1 MNCPACGTAMTEVA
15 VSDVKI
21 QACKGGCGGLW
32 FDEWTLRK
40 VDQPD
45 QSAGEALL
53 HIEQNAAVKLDPEKR
68 RNCPRDAGIAWAI
81 ASLLR
86 VQLDR
91 GVLLDV
97 QQRFPRRLVRLVD
110 LPERPFVEP
119 QPAAATLASLDL
131 DVAHRDL
138 RHRRAAGWTV
148 HRDDSFARVFKVSD
162 NPNGSSTR
170 CATSRPSRTG
180 ITDAIHCGSA

>member
-1 MNCPACGTAMTEVA
+1 M
-15 VSDVKI
+15 
-21 QACKGGCGGLW
+21 
-32 FDEWTLRK
+32 R
-40 VDQPD
+40 
-45 QSAGEALL
+45 
-53 HIEQNAAVKLDPEKR
+53 
-68 RNCPRDAGIAWAI
+68 WAF
-81 ASLLR
+81 ASLR
-86 VQLDR
+86 GVYLDR
-91 GVLLDV
+91 GVLLV
-97 QQRFPRRLVRLVD
+97 VKKRSPRGRVRLVD
-110 LPERPFVEP
+110 LPERPFVKP

-131 DVAHRDL
+131 HVAHRDL

>member
-1 MNCPACGTAMTEVA
+1 MDYCIWLLFFFFFFNDTATTEIYTLSLHDALPISNLGELARVKKNPFA
-15 VSDVKI
+15 LGALVHHDV
-21 QACKGGCGGLW
+21 
-32 FDEWTLRK
+32 
-40 VDQPD
+40 P
-45 QSAGEALL
+45 
-53 HIEQNAAVKLDPEKR
+53 LDAPEV
-68 RNCPRDAGIAWAI
+68 PHHDDAGIAWAI

-110 LPERPFVEP
+110 LAERPFVEP

-131 DVAHRDL
+131 HVAHRNL

-180 ITDAIHCGSA
+180 ITDAIQRGSA